1 MRITDA
7 EALYVY
13 RRRLG
18 LNQAEMAEE
27 FGLKEWLYVEYEN
40 DRRVAPKGLVRK
52 MHKLSELEEFVLKRR
67 RDNMTQEDLA
77 AELGCTRVWVNY
89 MESGSRNPEA
99 LREYWRNR
107 R

>member
-18 LNQAEMAEE
+18 LNQAEMARKL
-27 FGLKEWLYVEYEN
+27 GLKEWLYVEYEN
-40 DRRVAPKGLVRK
+40 DKRDVPKGLVRK
-52 MHKLSELEEFVLKRR
+52 MHKLSELEEFVLMRR

-77 AELGCTRVWVNY
+77 AELGFTRVWINY